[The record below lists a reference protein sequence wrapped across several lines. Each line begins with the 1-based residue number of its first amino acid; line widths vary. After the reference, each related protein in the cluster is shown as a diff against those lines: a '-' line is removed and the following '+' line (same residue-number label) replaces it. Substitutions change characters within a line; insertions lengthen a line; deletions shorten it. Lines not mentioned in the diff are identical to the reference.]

1 MNKIVQALKYIISDW
16 LMAALAWTVFFVY
29 RKTSLDQSVES
40 INVILKD
47 PKLHLGLLII
57 PFFWFCLYL
66 MQGQYS
72 NVFRKSRLTE
82 TGQTLL
88 TSAFGAIIIFFT
100 LLINDYNHH
109 TYYKSIAALFLIHF
123 TLTAIV
129 RFIIT
134 SQNAHKIHRRI
145 YGFNSIIIGSGNK
158 AVQIFNELEI
168 MKKSMGN
175 KFIGYVSIE
184 EEEKNAALSA
194 HLNQLGSTKD
204 LKNIIEKYQIEE
216 VILAG
221 EHHESEIIKSLLS
234 KLEGKNIII
243 KTIPDMEDILAGSV
257 KMNSILGAALIEISS
272 DHMPQWEKSAKRAFD
287 IVFSICALTLGS
299 PIYVTLAILVKTS
312 SKGPIFFLQERIGI
326 HGKPFFIIKFR
337 TMYVDAEKMG
347 PALSKNNDPRI
358 TKTGRILRKT
368 RLDELP
374 QFWNVLKGD
383 MSVVGPRPERQF
395 YIKQIVEKA
404 PQYYYL
410 QKVKP
415 GVTSWGQ
422 VKYGYAE
429 NVEEMIARL
438 KFDLIYMENRSLLV
452 DFKIIVHTILIVLQ
466 GRGK

>member
-1 MNKIVQALKYIISDW
+1 MLLDDFINSYKAYYQSFLSLFFIHLFITYFFRFCITTNTVRKIQSRRIGFNT
-16 LMAALAWTVFFVY
+16 LM
-29 RKTSLDQSVES
+29 
-40 INVILKD
+40 I
-47 PKLHLGLLII
+47 G
-57 PFFWFCLYL
+57 
-66 MQGQYS
+66 S
-72 NVFRKSRLTE
+72 NVNALNLYNEMQSQSKS
-82 TGQTLL
+82 
-88 TSAFGAIIIFFT
+88 S
-100 LLINDYNHH
+100 
-109 TYYKSIAALFLIHF
+109 
-123 TLTAIV
+123 
-129 RFIIT
+129 
-134 SQNAHKIHRRI
+134 
-145 YGFNSIIIGSGNK
+145 
-158 AVQIFNELEI
+158 
-168 MKKSMGN
+168 GN
-175 KFIGYVSIE
+175 KFIGFVHIE
-184 EEEKNAALSA
+184 NKNGKG
-194 HLNQLGSTKD
+194 HLLKEQLPHLGEFGD
-204 LKNIIEKYQIEE
+204 LKNIINQNKVEE
-216 VILAG
+216 VIVAIESW
-221 EHHESEIIKSLLS
+221 EHEFIGKIINELQEYST
-234 KLEGKNIII
+234 III
-243 KTIPDMEDILAGSV
+243 KVIPDMYDILSGSV

-287 IVFSICALTLGS
+287 ILFSVCALTLGS

>member
-1 MNKIVQALKYIISDW
+1 
-16 LMAALAWTVFFVY
+16 
-29 RKTSLDQSVES
+29 
-40 INVILKD
+40 
-47 PKLHLGLLII
+47 
-57 PFFWFCLYL
+57 
-66 MQGQYS
+66 
-72 NVFRKSRLTE
+72 
-82 TGQTLL
+82 
-88 TSAFGAIIIFFT
+88 
-100 LLINDYNHH
+100 
-109 TYYKSIAALFLIHF
+109 
-123 TLTAIV
+123 
-129 RFIIT
+129 
-134 SQNAHKIHRRI
+134 
-145 YGFNSIIIGSGNK
+145 
-158 AVQIFNELEI
+158 
-168 MKKSMGN
+168 
-175 KFIGYVSIE
+175 
-184 EEEKNAALSA
+184 
-194 HLNQLGSTKD
+194 
-204 LKNIIEKYQIEE
+204 
-216 VILAG
+216 
-221 EHHESEIIKSLLS
+221 
-234 KLEGKNIII
+234 
-243 KTIPDMEDILAGSV
+243 MEDILAGSV

>member
-1 MNKIVQALKYIISDW
+1 MNKIVQAFKYIISDW
-16 LMAALAWTVFFVY
+16 LMATLAWTVFFVY
-29 RKTSLDQSVES
+29 RKSNLEQSLES
-40 INVILKD
+40 IEVILKD

-82 TGQTLL
+82 TGQTFL
-88 TSAFGAIIIFFT
+88 TSAFGTIIIFFT
-100 LLINDYNHH
+100 LLINDYNH
-109 TYYKSIAALFLIHF
+109 TYYKSIAALFIIHF
-123 TLTAIV
+123 TLTALV

-134 SQNAHKIHRRI
+134 SQTAHKIHRRI
-145 YGFNSIIIGSGNK
+145 YGFNSIIVGSGNK
-158 AVQIFNELEI
+158 AVQIFNELES

-175 KFIGYVSIE
+175 KFLGYVSIE

-194 HLNQLGSTKD
+194 YLNQLGSTKD
-204 LKNIIEKYQIEE
+204 LKEIIEKYQIEE

-221 EHHESEIIKSLLS
+221 ENHESEIIKSLLS

-257 KMNSILGAALIEISS
+257 KMNSILGAALIEISP

-299 PIYVTLAILVKTS
+299 PLYLTLAILVKTS
-312 SKGPIFFLQERIGI
+312 SKGPIFFLQERIGL
-326 HGKPFFIIKFR
+326 HGKPFYIIKYR
-337 TMYVDAEKMG
+337 TMFTDAEKMG
-347 PALSKNNDPRI
+347 PALSKDNDPRI
-358 TKTGRILRKT
+358 TKSGRILRKM

-374 QFWNVLKGD
+374 QFWNVLKGE

-429 NVEEMIARL
+429 NVEEMIERL
-438 KFDLIYMENRSLLV
+438 KFDLIYMENRSLIV
-452 DFKIIVHTILIVLQ
+452 DFKIIIHTILIVVQ

>member
-1 MNKIVQALKYIISDW
+1 MNKIVQAFKYIISDW
-16 LMAALAWTVFFVY
+16 LMATLAWTVFFVY
-29 RKTSLDQSVES
+29 RKSNLEQSLES
-40 INVILKD
+40 IEVILKD

-82 TGQTLL
+82 TGQTFL
-88 TSAFGAIIIFFT
+88 TSAFGTIIIFFT
-100 LLINDYNHH
+100 LLINDYNH
-109 TYYKSIAALFLIHF
+109 TYYKSIAALFIIHF
-123 TLTAIV
+123 TLTALV

-134 SQNAHKIHRRI
+134 SQTAHKIHRRI
-145 YGFNSIIIGSGNK
+145 YGFNSIIVGSGNK
-158 AVQIFNELEI
+158 AVQIFNELES

-175 KFIGYVSIE
+175 KFLGYVSIE
-184 EEEKNAALSA
+184 EEEKNAALSS

-204 LKNIIEKYQIEE
+204 LKEIIEKYQIEE

-221 EHHESEIIKSLLS
+221 ENHESEIIKSLLS

-257 KMNSILGAALIEISS
+257 KMNSILGAALIEISP

-299 PIYVTLAILVKTS
+299 PLYLTLAILVKTS
-312 SKGPIFFLQERIGI
+312 SNGPIFFLQERIGI

-337 TMYVDAEKMG
+337 TMFIDAEKMG
-347 PALSKNNDPRI
+347 PALSKDNDPRI

-429 NVEEMIARL
+429 NVEEMIERL
-438 KFDLIYMENRSLLV
+438 KFDLIYMENRSLIV
-452 DFKIIVHTILIVLQ
+452 DFKIIIHTILIVVQ

>member
-1 MNKIVQALKYIISDW
+1 MS
-16 LMAALAWTVFFVY
+16 
-29 RKTSLDQSVES
+29 S
-40 INVILKD
+40 
-47 PKLHLGLLII
+47 
-57 PFFWFCLYL
+57 
-66 MQGQYS
+66 
-72 NVFRKSRLTE
+72 
-82 TGQTLL
+82 
-88 TSAFGAIIIFFT
+88 
-100 LLINDYNHH
+100 
-109 TYYKSIAALFLIHF
+109 
-123 TLTAIV
+123 
-129 RFIIT
+129 
-134 SQNAHKIHRRI
+134 
-145 YGFNSIIIGSGNK
+145 
-158 AVQIFNELEI
+158 
-168 MKKSMGN
+168 
-175 KFIGYVSIE
+175 
-184 EEEKNAALSA
+184 

-204 LKNIIEKYQIEE
+204 LKEIIEKNKIEE

-221 EHHESEIIKSLLS
+221 ENHESEIIKSLLS

-257 KMNSILGAALIEISS
+257 KMNSILGAALIEISP

-299 PIYVTLAILVKTS
+299 PLYVALAVLVKMS

-337 TMYVDAEKMG
+337 TMFTDAEKMG

-429 NVEEMIARL
+429 NLEEMIERL

-452 DFKIIVHTILIVLQ
+452 DFKIIVHTILIVVQ

>member
-1 MNKIVQALKYIISDW
+1 MNKIFQAFKYIISDW
-16 LMAALAWTVFFVY
+16 LMATLAWIVFFVY
-29 RKTSLDQSVES
+29 RKTSLDQSIES
-40 INVILKD
+40 IAVILED
-47 PKLHLGLLII
+47 PKLHLGLIII

-82 TGQTLL
+82 TGQTFL
-88 TSAFGAIIIFFT
+88 TSAFGTIIIFFT
-100 LLINDYNHH
+100 LLINDYNH
-109 TYYKSIAALFLIHF
+109 TYYQSIAALFIIHF
-123 TLTAIV
+123 TLTAAV

-134 SQNAHKIHRRI
+134 SQTAHKIHRRI
-145 YGFNSIIIGSGNK
+145 YGFNSIIVGNGNK
-158 AVQIFNELEI
+158 AVQIFNELEG

-175 KFIGYVSIE
+175 KFLGYVSVE
-184 EEEKNAALSA
+184 EEEKNAALSS

-204 LKNIIEKYQIEE
+204 LKEIIEKNKIEE

-221 EHHESEIIKSLLS
+221 ENHESEIIKSLLS

-257 KMNSILGAALIEISS
+257 KMNSILGAALIEISP

-299 PIYVTLAILVKTS
+299 PLYVALAVLVKMS

-337 TMYVDAEKMG
+337 TMFTDAEKMG

-429 NVEEMIARL
+429 NLEEMIERL

-452 DFKIIVHTILIVLQ
+452 DFKIIVHTILIVVQ

>member
-1 MNKIVQALKYIISDW
+1 MNKIVQAFKYIISDW
-16 LMAALAWTVFFVY
+16 LMAALAWIVFFVY
-29 RKTSLDQSVES
+29 RKTSLDQSLES
-40 INVILKD
+40 IDVILKD

-88 TSAFGAIIIFFT
+88 TSAFGTIIIFFT
-100 LLINDYNHH
+100 LLINDYNH

-129 RFIIT
+129 RLIIT

-158 AVQIFNELEI
+158 AVQIFNELES
-168 MKKSMGN
+168 MTKSMGN
-175 KFIGYVSIE
+175 KFLGYVSIE

-257 KMNSILGAALIEISS
+257 KMNSILGAALIEISP

-299 PIYVTLAILVKTS
+299 PFYLILAIVVKTS
-312 SKGPIFFLQERIGI
+312 SKGPVFFLQERIGI
-326 HGKPFFIIKFR
+326 HGKPFFIIKYR
-337 TMYVDAEKMG
+337 TMFIDAEKMG

-383 MSVVGPRPERQF
+383 MAVVGPRPERQF

>member
-1 MNKIVQALKYIISDW
+1 MNKIVQAFKYIISDW
-16 LMAALAWTVFFVY
+16 LMATLAWTVFFVY

-40 INVILKD
+40 IDVILKD

-88 TSAFGAIIIFFT
+88 TSAFGTIIIFFA
-100 LLINDYNHH
+100 LLINDYNH

-123 TLTAIV
+123 TLTAVV

-158 AVQIFNELEI
+158 AVQIFNELEG

-175 KFIGYVSIE
+175 KFLGYISIE
-184 EEEKNAALSA
+184 EEEKNAALSS

-204 LKNIIEKYQIEE
+204 LKEIIEKNKIEE

-221 EHHESEIIKSLLS
+221 ENHESEIIKSLLS

-257 KMNSILGAALIEISS
+257 KMNSILGAALIEISP

-299 PIYVTLAILVKTS
+299 PLYVALAVLVKMS

-337 TMYVDAEKMG
+337 TMFTDAEKMG

-429 NVEEMIARL
+429 NVDEMIARL
-438 KFDLIYMENRSLLV
+438 KFDLIYMENRSLIV
-452 DFKIIVHTILIVLQ
+452 DFKIIIHTILIVVQ

>member
-40 INVILKD
+40 IDVILKD

-66 MQGQYS
+66 IQGQYS

-100 LLINDYNHH
+100 LLINDYNQ

-175 KFIGYVSIE
+175 KFLGYVSIE

-194 HLNQLGSTKD
+194 RLNQLGSTKD